1 LFRFS
6 FFNILHII
14 DAGMAEFPLTA
25 DESAAADKGRLG
37 RRRRPRWTQM
47 EFVYILRSEKDRK
60 LYIGLTNNLTRR
72 LEEHNT
78 GRVFSTKGRK
88 PMKIVRVEE
97 YSNRKEAAEREK
109 FLKTGQGRE
118 LLKKIIET

>member
-1 LFRFS
+1 MFERKSLFCKAII
-6 FFNILHII
+6 NIFIYHC
-14 DAGMAEFPLTA
+14 AEVAEFPPQA
-25 DESAAADKGRLG
+25 GKGRLG